1 MTCVS
6 PIRARRRPR
15 RRTVSVDTQIT
26 VMAEL
31 FDMLSD
37 PTRLRLLMQLRTD
50 DDACVSDLALLT
62 GTSESAVSH
71 ALRLLRAHG
80 IVESER
86 RGRKIF
92 YTLADENARV
102 VIDATI
108 AHLDAGRR

>member
-6 PIRARRRPR
+6 PIRTRRRQR
-15 RRTVSVDTQIT
+15 RRAVSVDTQIA

-50 DDACVSDLALLT
+50 DACVSDLALLT

-71 ALRLLRAHG
+71 ALRLAASPR
-80 IVESER
+80 IVDAER
-86 RGRKIF
+86 RGRRIF